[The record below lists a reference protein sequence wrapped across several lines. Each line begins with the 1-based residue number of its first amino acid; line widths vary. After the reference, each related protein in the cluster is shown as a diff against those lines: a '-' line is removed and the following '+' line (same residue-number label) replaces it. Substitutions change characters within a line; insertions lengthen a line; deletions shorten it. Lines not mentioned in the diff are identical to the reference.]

1 MSNNRVL
8 IIGMFDS
15 IHIARWI
22 SQFAN
27 SNLTII
33 LFPSSHFRH
42 IHSDILKARSRNIHI
57 IGAGKLSRSLGYIDS
72 LVTFRFFGGRIATVI
87 RRFYLKLTIK
97 ILRPQII
104 HAIEIQHA
112 GYLIADQ
119 VGGSH
124 RRILTNWGS
133 DIYYFTNFDNHK
145 TKIIKALKWATHYSA
160 ECERDY
166 ALASELGFSGIN
178 LPRIPNAGG
187 FNIFKSEVK
196 CSDRKLILIKT
207 YGGQFGAAKIAIKA
221 IANFLSMNHNFE
233 VFFYSVTRDVIKDV
247 EILKNK
253 FPNLVKFS
261 TIENP
266 LSQEEILALFQKS
279 RVYLGCSISDGL
291 STSFLQALISG
302 AYPIQTNTSCAS
314 ELTTLGAVGSIIN
327 PSAEEILLE
336 LNEKINDEKLLDE
349 AQQINLEFSHKYLEK
364 NHVSQIARDFY
375 EF

>member
-1 MSNNRVL
+1 
-8 IIGMFDS
+8 MFDS
-15 IHIARWI
+15 IHIARWVR
-22 SQFAN
+22 QFEN
-27 SNLTII
+27 TDFTLI
-33 LFPSSHFRH
+33 LFPSSHFRN
-42 IHSDILKARSRNIHI
+42 IHPDILKLRSPNIRI
-57 IGAGKLSRSLGYIDS
+57 IGTGIFSKLFGYVDS
-72 LVTFRFFGGRIATVI
+72 LVTLRFFGSNVAIVFRRI
-87 RRFYLKLTIK
+87 YLKLTIK
-97 ILRPQII
+97 LVKPQVI

-112 GYLIADQ
+112 GYLVGDYL
-119 VGGSH
+119 GGSR

-133 DIYYFTNFDNHK
+133 DIYYFVKFENHK
-145 TKIIKALKWATHYSA
+145 TKIKVALKWATHYSA

-166 ALASELGFSGIN
+166 ELAVELGFSGIN

-187 FNIFKSEVK
+187 FDILKSEEK

-221 IANFLSMNHNFE
+221 IADFLSTNHKFD
-233 VFFYSVTRDVIKDV
+233 VFFYSVTKDVIKDV
-247 EILKNK
+247 ESLKSK

-266 LSQEEILALFQKS
+266 LSQEEMLALFHKS

-314 ELTTLGAVGSIIN
+314 ELTTLGAIGSIIN

-349 AQQINLEFSHKYLEK
+349 AQKINFEFSHKYLEK
-364 NHVSQIARDFY
+364 NHVSQIAHDFY